1 MEAATTAG
9 GAGTEGGGGTAGEVL
24 LTLLPIMLSPA
35 IKTGSERER
44 ENSFT
49 FLLGFRCLEVFGAVV
64 AGQECG
70 TSVTS

>member
-9 GAGTEGGGGTAGEVL
+9 GADADEGGAGEVL

-35 IKTGSERER
+35 IQTGSDRER

-49 FLLGFRCLEVFGAVV
+49 FLLGFRCLGVFGAVV